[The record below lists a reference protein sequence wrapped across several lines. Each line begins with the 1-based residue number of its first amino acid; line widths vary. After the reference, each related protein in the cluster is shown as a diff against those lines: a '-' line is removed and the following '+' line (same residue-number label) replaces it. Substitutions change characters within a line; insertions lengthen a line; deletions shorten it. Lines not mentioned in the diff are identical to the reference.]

1 MSATTRDF
9 TATTFVVHERRT
21 LLLLHR
27 KLNMWLPPG
36 GHIDP
41 HELPDEAAI
50 REVREEAG
58 LEVELL
64 ITGSV
69 LGNVRVL
76 PQPYCILLED
86 IAPGHQHIDL
96 IYFARV
102 RGGVLQPSER
112 ETQAARWVTWEELDA
127 PDISEDIRELG
138 RRAIELCS

>member
-1 MSATTRDF
+1 MSAITRDF

-36 GHIDP
+36 GHVDP

-64 ITGSV
+64 TTGSM

-102 RGGVLQPSER
+102 RGGVLNPSER

>member
-1 MSATTRDF
+1 
-9 TATTFVVHERRT
+9 
-21 LLLLHR
+21 
-27 KLNMWLPPG
+27 MWLPPG
-36 GHIDP
+36 GHVDP

-64 ITGSV
+64 TTGSM

-76 PQPYCILLED
+76 PQPYCILLEVFS
-86 IAPGHQHIDL
+86 PGHRQIDL

-102 RGGVLQPSER
+102 RGGVLNPSER
-112 ETQAARWVTWEELDA
+112 ETRAARWVTWEELDA